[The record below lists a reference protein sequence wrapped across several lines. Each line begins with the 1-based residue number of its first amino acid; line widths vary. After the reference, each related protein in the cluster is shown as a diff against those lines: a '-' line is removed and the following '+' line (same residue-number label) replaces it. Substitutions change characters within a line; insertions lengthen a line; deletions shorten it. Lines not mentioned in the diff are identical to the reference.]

1 MPDKYWF
8 LIVIGTTIAIVAVGA
23 LEACI
28 VMWAWNFFMAGI
40 FHFATI
46 TFWPAFGLMVVC
58 NILFKSR
65 VSKD

>member
-1 MPDKYWF
+1 MLNEWVLL
-8 LIVIGTTIAIVAVGA
+8 LIEIIIAVVAGA
-23 LEACI
+23 FEAYI
-28 VMWAWNFFMAGI
+28 VMWVWNFFMAGI

>member
-1 MPDKYWF
+1 MLNEWILL
-8 LIVIGTTIAIVAVGA
+8 LIEIIITVVAGA
-23 LEACI
+23 LEACL
-28 VMWAWNFFMAGI
+28 VMCAWNFFMAGI
-40 FHFATI
+40 FHFASI

>member
-1 MPDKYWF
+1 MLNEWVLL
-8 LIVIGTTIAIVAVGA
+8 LIEIIITVVAGA
-23 LEACI
+23 FEACL

-58 NILFKSR
+58 NILFKSH
-65 VSKD
+65 VSKY